1 MKLFS
6 FSLAPNGR
14 RVIAFL
20 HEKEIKLDVVELN
33 SRNGEQLNEPYKSMN
48 TFNCIPFLELDDG
61 TVISESLSIC
71 RYMLYININYIQRGE
86 SNKEQ
91 AIVDM
96 WCRRIELDALTP
108 LFYAVRNTVP
118 FFKDRVLAGTRIEI
132 KQEKVFLERAID
144 MINLFFTRVE
154 KDFSGKEFICGNFFS
169 VADISGF
176 FVFTTM
182 NMLKI
187 EIPDHCN
194 NVKKWRDKLLFK
206 LRKQILN

>member
-1 MKLFS
+1 MKLYS

-33 SRNGEQLNEPYKSMN
+33 SRNGEHLKEPYKSMN

-71 RYMLYININYIQRGE
+71 RYIEGIYPSIPLFGE

-118 FFKDRVLAGTRIEI
+118 IFKSRVLAGSSIEI
-132 KQEKVFLERAID
+132 KQEKIFLERAID
-144 MINLFFTRVE
+144 MINLFFSRVE
-154 KDFSGKEFICGNFFS
+154 TDFSGKEFICGNFFS

-182 NMLKI
+182 NMLNI
-187 EIPDHCN
+187 DIPVHCN
-194 NVKKWRDKLLFK
+194 NVKKWRDKLFK
-206 LRKQILN
+206 RKSLQFD

>member
-1 MKLFS
+1 MKLYS

-33 SRNGEQLNEPYKSMN
+33 ARNGEQLQEPYKSMN

-61 TVISESLSIC
+61 TVISECLSIC
-71 RYMLYININYIQRGE
+71 RYLEGIYPSIPLFGE

-118 FFKDRVLAGTRIEI
+118 SFKDRVLAGSRIEI
-132 KQEKVFLERAID
+132 KQEKIFLERAID
-144 MINLFFTRVE
+144 MINLFLVELRKILVE
-154 KDFSGKEFICGNFFS
+154 KNLSAEIFFQLL
-169 VADISGF
+169 IF
-176 FVFTTM
+176 QVF
-182 NMLKI
+182 LY
-187 EIPDHCN
+187 
-194 NVKKWRDKLLFK
+194 LL
-206 LRKQILN
+206 Q

>member
-1 MKLFS
+1 LKLYS
-6 FSLAPNGR
+6 FSLAPNAR

-33 SRNGEQLNEPYKSMN
+33 SRNGEQLKEPYKSMN

-71 RYMLYININYIQRGE
+71 RYIEGIYPSIPLFGA

-144 MINLFFTRVE
+144 MINLFFSRVE
-154 KDFSGKEFICGNFFS
+154 KDFSGKEFICGDFFS

-194 NVKKWRDKLLFK
+194 NVKKWRDKLFK
-206 LRKQILN
+206 RKSLQFD

>member
-1 MKLFS
+1 MKLYS

-14 RVIAFL
+14 RVTAFL
-20 HEKEIKLDVVELN
+20 NEKEIKLDVVELN
-33 SRNGEQLNEPYKSMN
+33 ARNGEQLQEPYKSMN

-71 RYMLYININYIQRGE
+71 RYLEAIYPSIPLFGK

-118 FFKDRVLAGTRIEI
+118 LFKDRVLAGSRIAI
-132 KQEKVFLERAID
+132 KQEKIFLERAID
-144 MINLFFTRVE
+144 MINLFFSRVE
-154 KDFSGKEFICGNFFS
+154 KDFNGKEFICGNFFS

-176 FVFTTM
+176 FVLSVM
-182 NMLKI
+182 NKLKI

-194 NVKKWRDKLLFK
+194 NVKKWGDRLFK
-206 LRKQILN
+206 RKSLQFD

>member
-1 MKLFS
+1 LKLYS
-6 FSLAPNGR
+6 FSLAPNAR

-20 HEKEIKLDVVELN
+20 HEKGIKLDVVELN
-33 SRNGEQLNEPYKSMN
+33 ARNGEQLQEPYKSMN
-48 TFNCIPFLELDDG
+48 TFNCIPFLELNDG
-61 TVISESLSIC
+61 TVISECLSIC
-71 RYMLYININYIQRGE
+71 RYLEGIYPSVPLFGE

-118 FFKDRVLAGTRIEI
+118 SFKDRVLAGSRIEI
-132 KQEKVFLERAID
+132 KQEKIFLERAID
-144 MINLFFTRVE
+144 MINLFFSRVE

-176 FVFTTM
+176 FVFSAM

-187 EIPDHCN
+187 EVPDDCN
-194 NVKKWRDKLLFK
+194 NVKKWRDKLFK
-206 LRKQILN
+206 RKSLQFD